1 MKVSYWR
8 LKRKTVWGLNMI
20 LYNIYREAFFFT
32 EVAER
37 FSFLKKI
44 FWNGKKREWNE
55 RVSHAAVINC
65 SSHFKPKISLETFVV
80 SMFVFWK
87 WGHVRQIFFFKAQRW
102 PNISISLTLSNPNVC
117 QTTYKQRTQK
127 NVTGI
132 PRWQWSLPG
141 CGFGVVVHI
150 VHSPMRQHPLLP
162 AAHTQRQK
170 ETSPAFAL
178 TIHTLQKYEKHQFSK
193 ILQLM

>member
-1 MKVSYWR
+1 MS
-8 LKRKTVWGLNMI
+8 T
-20 LYNIYREAFFFT
+20 
-32 EVAER
+32 
-37 FSFLKKI
+37 
-44 FWNGKKREWNE
+44 
-55 RVSHAAVINC
+55 
-65 SSHFKPKISLETFVV
+65 
-80 SMFVFWK
+80 FVFWK
-87 WGHVRQIFFFKAQRW
+87 WGHMSDRFFFLKLNVDLTYQLAL
-102 PNISISLTLSNPNVC
+102 PCLTLMCV
-117 QTTYKQRTQK
+117 KQRLNREQK

-170 ETSPAFAL
+170 ETGPAFAL

-193 ILQLM
+193 IS